1 MNITKKMDTSLLI
14 EEEKGACDTPLSAR
28 IHTVQLPPDGQA
40 EAERE
45 ALHVHSR
52 YAHVFANSEEATY
65 FSMLPL
71 DAAAR
76 ETVLKRALEIQRE
89 SREAEA
95 LWPQKCSMK

>member
-1 MNITKKMDTSLLI
+1 MDTSLLV
-14 EEEKGACDTPLSAR
+14 EEEKGAYDTMLSAR

-40 EAERE
+40 ESERE

-76 ETVLKRALEIQRE
+76 ERVVKRALEIQRE
-89 SREAEA
+89 TRETEA
-95 LWPQKCSMK
+95 LWTQECSFK